1 MFVSSPLGATPN
13 FSHICI
19 KILFK
24 AGFEDAPAF
33 IDYRER
39 SLYHSSSFL
48 LQLHLFTSEEKNWC
62 SKVLTFR

>member
-1 MFVSSPLGATPN
+1 MLVKLQSEATPIL
-13 FSHICI
+13 SHICI

-33 IDYRER
+33 IEYLDR
-39 SLYHSSSFL
+39 SFYHSSSFL

>member
-1 MFVSSPLGATPN
+1 MLVSSPLRATPN
-13 FSHICI
+13 LSHIFI

-24 AGFEDAPAF
+24 AGFENAPAF
-33 IDYRER
+33 IDYRDQ

-48 LQLHLFTSEEKNWC
+48 LQLHLFTSEEKNWR

>member
-1 MFVSSPLGATPN
+1 MYKNSLQ
-13 FSHICI
+13 
-19 KILFK
+19 
-24 AGFEDAPAF
+24 AGFENAPAF
-33 IDYRER
+33 IDYLDR